1 MKKITVGVVGGSGY
15 TGGELL
21 RLLLGHPNVEVVAVT
36 SRNKAK
42 KLIARSH
49 PNLRSITRLKFIN
62 PIDLPIVD
70 VLFLALPH
78 HAVMDSVH
86 DYKEKCKYL
95 IDLSSDFRLSN
106 QDDYVTYYGH
116 EHTQSKLLKE
126 FVYGMPELYRE
137 KIKDSTLIAVPG
149 CTATAAILPMKPIVE
164 ALGVNTIVVDSKVG
178 SSAAGASFSMSTHHP
193 ERSNVVRSF
202 KPSMHRHIAEMN
214 QELNKQGAISLNFS
228 PHAVE
233 MIRGIQ
239 STIHVFIDED
249 YSSQDI
255 WQIYLNAYKDEPFIR
270 LVKEKTGIY
279 RFPEPKL
286 VMGTNLCEIGFEK
299 DELTGRLVVMAAIDN
314 LMKGAAGQAVQC
326 MNIALGLEEKTG
338 LDFIGLHP
346 V

>member
-1 MKKITVGVVGGSGY
+1 MKKITVAVVGGSGY

-21 RLLLGHPNVEVVAVT
+21 RLLLAHPNVEVVAVT
-36 SRNKAK
+36 SRTKEK
-42 KLIARSH
+42 KFVARSH

-62 PIDLPIVD
+62 PINLPRVD

-78 HAVMDSVH
+78 HAVMENIH
-86 DYKEKCKYL
+86 EYREKCEYL

-106 QDDYVTYYGH
+106 KNDYVKYYGH
-116 EHTQSKLLKE
+116 EHTHPTLLKE
-126 FVYGMPELYRE
+126 FVYGMPELHRE
-137 KIKDSTLIAVPG
+137 KIKSSTLIAVPG

-164 ALGVNTIVVDSKVG
+164 ALGVKTIVVDSKVG

-214 QELNKQGAISLNFS
+214 QELNKNGAISLNFS

-239 STIHVFIDED
+239 STIHVFIDD
-249 YSSQDI
+249 NYSSQDI
-255 WQIYLNAYKDEPFIR
+255 WQIYLNAYKEEPFIR

-326 MNIALGLEEKTG
+326 MNIALKIEEKTG

>member
-1 MKKITVGVVGGSGY
+1 MGKIRVGVVGGSGY

-21 RLLLGHPNVEVVAVT
+21 RLLLGHPHVDVVAAT
-36 SRNKAK
+36 SRTKTK
-42 KLIARSH
+42 KLVARSH
-49 PNLRSITRLKFIN
+49 PNLRARTRLKFID
-62 PIDLPIVD
+62 PVDLPSVD

-78 HAVMDSVH
+78 HAVMDSIH
-86 DYKEKCKYL
+86 DYREKCKYL

-106 QDDYVTYYGH
+106 QEDYVTYYGH
-116 EHTQSKLLKE
+116 EHTQPKILQE
-126 FVYGMPELYRE
+126 FVYGMPELYRG
-137 KIKDSTLIAVPG
+137 KLKNSTLIAVPG

-164 ALGVNTIVVDSKVG
+164 ALGVKTIVVDSKVG

-202 KPSMHRHIAEMN
+202 KPSMHRHLAEMN
-214 QELNKQGAISLNFS
+214 QELNKEGSISVNFS

-239 STIHVFIDED
+239 STIHVFIDKD
-249 YSSQDI
+249 YTSQEI
-255 WQIYLNAYKDEPFIR
+255 WQIYLNAYKNEPFIR

-286 VMGTNLCEIGFEK
+286 IMGTNLCEIGFEK
-299 DELTGRLVVMAAIDN
+299 DEQTGRLVVMAAIDN

-326 MNIALGLEEKTG
+326 MNIALDIDETAG

-346 V
+346 I

>member
-1 MKKITVGVVGGSGY
+1 
-15 TGGELL
+15 
-21 RLLLGHPNVEVVAVT
+21 
-36 SRNKAK
+36 
-42 KLIARSH
+42 
-49 PNLRSITRLKFIN
+49 
-62 PIDLPIVD
+62 
-70 VLFLALPH
+70 
-78 HAVMDSVH
+78 
-86 DYKEKCKYL
+86 
-95 IDLSSDFRLSN
+95 
-106 QDDYVTYYGH
+106 
-116 EHTQSKLLKE
+116 
-126 FVYGMPELYRE
+126 
-137 KIKDSTLIAVPG
+137 
-149 CTATAAILPMKPIVE
+149 MKPIVE

-214 QELNKQGAISLNFS
+214 QELNKQGTISLNFS

-270 LVKEKTGIY
+270 LVKEKSGIY

-326 MNIALGLEEKTG
+326 MNIALGVEEKTG